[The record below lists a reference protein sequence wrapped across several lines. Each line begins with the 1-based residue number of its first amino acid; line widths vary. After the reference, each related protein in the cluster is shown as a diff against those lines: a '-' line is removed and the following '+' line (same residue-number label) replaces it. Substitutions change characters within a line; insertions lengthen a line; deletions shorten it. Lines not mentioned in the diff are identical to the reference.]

1 MAVGELE
8 RLFGGSGSRPKNW
21 TLLPVGLLG
30 LLLLLVV
37 LLLSRKNTPAPMESL
52 HALPHDRHDGS
63 LSWAECWDVAE
74 LSHPAFCS
82 ARELMARAALWGGHA
97 LDVVEGLTVRMQR
110 VRVERLL
117 LLLPVC
123 RLRRREGLANAFL
136 PIPPLFWRSLFR
148 ALLLKLWT
156 GPVPSLLCLLL
167 WQWMMVSTLTSRLSV
182 RPTAHASWK
191 HDQDMGAGG
200 RQFVRV
206 AF

>member
-21 TLLPVGLLG
+21 TLSPVELLG

-63 LSWAECWDVAE
+63 LSWAECWVVAE

-82 ARELMARAALWGGHA
+82 ARELTARAALWGGHA

-110 VRVERLL
+110 VRVDMLES
-117 LLLPVC
+117 VSFC
-123 RLRRREGLANAFL
+123 RH
-136 PIPPLFWRSLFR
+136 FR
-148 ALLLKLWT
+148 GCFFFCQFA
-156 GPVPSLLCLLL
+156 GC
-167 WQWMMVSTLTSRLSV
+167 
-182 RPTAHASWK
+182 
-191 HDQDMGAGG
+191 GGG
-200 RQFVRV
+200 RVWRTPSYQYHRCSGEVCF
-206 AF
+206 APSS